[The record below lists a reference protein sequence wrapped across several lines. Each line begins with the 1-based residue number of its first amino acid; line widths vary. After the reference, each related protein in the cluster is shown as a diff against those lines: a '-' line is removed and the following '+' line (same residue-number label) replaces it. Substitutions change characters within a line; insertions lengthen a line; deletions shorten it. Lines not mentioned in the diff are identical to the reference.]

1 MSKKFLIESKIMDY
15 FRQNEF
21 LSISPSLNYSL
32 LSKEHPKSQTE
43 NKEHIKE
50 ENIIQKEI
58 KRYINIKNKT
68 DDQFST
74 LYNKVQYDSIR
85 EIREISKEDKIKTK
99 GISKEVSEREREIDL
114 NEKYKL
120 IKNKFSDLKHVLLSD
135 KTLRHSFFKYLSK
148 DNTHFISFYKFIFN
162 LILDQELSKKD
173 LYHRIDKKVLSLIR
187 IEDFSNDINE
197 FLRSISKKPS
207 FNNNF

>member
-1 MSKKFLIESKIMDY
+1 MSNKLFIENKILDY

-21 LSISPSLNYSL
+21 LSISPSLNYNL
-32 LSKEHPKSQTE
+32 LSKDHPKNQTD
-43 NKEHIKE
+43 NKDHIRV

-58 KRYINIKNKT
+58 RRYINIKNNT

-74 LYNKVQYDSIR
+74 LYNKVKYESIR
-85 EIREISKEDKIKTK
+85 EINKEDKLNNK
-99 GISKEVSEREREIDL
+99 GISKEVSDIDIDL

-120 IKNKFSDLKHVLLSD
+120 IKNKFSELKHILLSD
-135 KTLRHSFFKYLSK
+135 KSLRHSFFKYLSK

-173 LYHRIDKKVLSLIR
+173 LYHRLDKKVLSLIKM
-187 IEDFSNDINE
+187 EDFSNDINE
-197 FLRSISKKPS
+197 FLRNISKKPT

>member
-1 MSKKFLIESKIMDY
+1 MSNKLFIENKILDY

-21 LSISPSLNYSL
+21 LSISPSLNYNL
-32 LSKEHPKSQTE
+32 LSKDHPKSQTD
-43 NKEHIKE
+43 NKDHIRV

-58 KRYINIKNKT
+58 RRYINIKNNT

-74 LYNKVQYDSIR
+74 LYNKVKYESIR
-85 EIREISKEDKIKTK
+85 EINKEDKINNK
-99 GISKEVSEREREIDL
+99 GISKEVSDIDIDIDL

-120 IKNKFSDLKHVLLSD
+120 IKNKFSELKHILLSD
-135 KTLRHSFFKYLSK
+135 KSLRHSFFKYLSK

-173 LYHRIDKKVLSLIR
+173 LYHRLDKKVLSLIKM
-187 IEDFSNDINE
+187 EDFSNDINE
-197 FLRSISKKPS
+197 FLRNISKKPT

>member
-1 MSKKFLIESKIMDY
+1 MSNKLFIENKILDY

-21 LSISPSLNYSL
+21 LSISPSLNYNL
-32 LSKEHPKSQTE
+32 LSKDHPKSQTD
-43 NKEHIKE
+43 NKDHIRV

-58 KRYINIKNKT
+58 RRYINIKNNT

-74 LYNKVQYDSIR
+74 LYNKVKYESIR
-85 EIREISKEDKIKTK
+85 EINKEDKINNK
-99 GISKEVSEREREIDL
+99 GISKEVSNIDIDIDL

-120 IKNKFSDLKHVLLSD
+120 IKNKFSELKHILLSD
-135 KTLRHSFFKYLSK
+135 KSLRHSFFKYLSK

-173 LYHRIDKKVLSLIR
+173 LYHRLDKKVLSLIKM
-187 IEDFSNDINE
+187 EDFSNDINE
-197 FLRSISKKPS
+197 FLRNISKKPT

>member
-1 MSKKFLIESKIMDY
+1 MSNKLFIENKILDY

-21 LSISPSLNYSL
+21 LSISPSLNYNL
-32 LSKEHPKSQTE
+32 LSKDHPKSQTD
-43 NKEHIKE
+43 NKDHIRV

-58 KRYINIKNKT
+58 RRYINIKNNT

-74 LYNKVQYDSIR
+74 LYNKVKYESIR
-85 EIREISKEDKIKTK
+85 EINKEDKLNNK
-99 GISKEVSEREREIDL
+99 GISKEVSDIDIDL

-120 IKNKFSDLKHVLLSD
+120 IKNKFSELKHILLSD
-135 KTLRHSFFKYLSK
+135 KSLRHSFFKYLSK

-173 LYHRIDKKVLSLIR
+173 LYHRLDKKVLSLIKM
-187 IEDFSNDINE
+187 EDFSNDINE
-197 FLRSISKKPS
+197 FLRNISKKPT

>member
-1 MSKKFLIESKIMDY
+1 MSNKLFIENKILDY

-21 LSISPSLNYSL
+21 LSISPSLNYNL
-32 LSKEHPKSQTE
+32 LSKDHPKSQTD
-43 NKEHIKE
+43 NKEHIRV

-58 KRYINIKNKT
+58 RRYINIKNNT

-74 LYNKVQYDSIR
+74 LYNKVKYESIR
-85 EIREISKEDKIKTK
+85 EINKEDKINNK
-99 GISKEVSEREREIDL
+99 GISKEVSDIDIDIDL

-120 IKNKFSDLKHVLLSD
+120 IKNKFSELKHILLSD
-135 KTLRHSFFKYLSK
+135 KSLRHSFFKYLSK

-173 LYHRIDKKVLSLIR
+173 LYHRLDKKVLSLIKM
-187 IEDFSNDINE
+187 EDFSNDINE
-197 FLRSISKKPS
+197 FLRNISKKPT